1 LVHGAK
7 KRKAMTS
14 KQPDREPDIAWF
26 WLVHRRM
33 WPILGLVNL
42 GLLAACSAAV
52 IVAQTQVH
60 AGDQPPDPQSAAIRA
75 AVDRALPLLKTAS
88 AVEYPKHRDCF
99 SCHNQGVP
107 AVALA
112 LAKGR
117 GFGVEAQ
124 TLRSIAGLTADD
136 LESAFDEYAS
146 GKGQPGGVIRAGY
159 ALWTLDVAGWK
170 ADEITAAVAHYLG
183 VADRTRGHWRSGSG
197 RPPSENSE
205 FTATFLALRGLQAFG
220 GQASDSKRAKEP
232 EPEIAERSRRALA
245 WLKTARPHETE
256 DRVFRLWAMK
266 TAGASAD
273 ELRAAASE
281 LLKTQRGDGGFS
293 QLDESQKGKEP
304 GRARELESDAYAT
317 GSALMALHLAGGLA
331 TDDPAYRRGLAYLI
345 SSQRADGSW
354 LVKSRSK
361 PFQPYFES
369 GFPHGGDQFISA
381 AATAWA
387 VGALVLACPAS

>member
-1 LVHGAK
+1 
-7 KRKAMTS
+7 MTS
-14 KQPDREPDIAWF
+14 K
-26 WLVHRRM
+26 
-33 WPILGLVNL
+33 L
-42 GLLAACSAAV
+42 GLLSNCLAV
-52 IVAQTQVH
+52 AIVAQVQ
-60 AGDQPPDPQSAAIRA
+60 AADKPPDVQSAAIRA

-107 AVALA
+107 AVALS

-117 GFGVEAQ
+117 GFGVESQ

-136 LESAFDEYAS
+136 LDSALDEYAS

-159 ALWTLDVAGWK
+159 ALWALDVAGWK
-170 ADEITAAVAHYLG
+170 PDEITAAVAHYLG
-183 VADRTRGHWRSGSG
+183 VADRARGHWRTGSG
-197 RPPSENSE
+197 RPPSESSE
-205 FTATFLALRGLQAFG
+205 FTATFLALRGLKAFG
-220 GQASDSKRAKEP
+220 EQALDSKKTKES
-232 EPEIAERSRRALA
+232 EAEIAERSRKALA
-245 WLKTARPHETE
+245 WLKTATPHETE

-266 TAGASAD
+266 VAGASAD
-273 ELRAAASE
+273 ELRTAASE

-293 QLDESQKGKEP
+293 QLDEDRNRKGKEP
-304 GRARELESDAYAT
+304 GRGGEPASDAYAT

-345 SSQRADGSW
+345 GSQRADGSW

-369 GFPHGGDQFISA
+369 GFPHRGDQFISA